1 MSLFLFLLGLVSTYL
16 ATGLQS
22 IYFSFALSFVF
33 IVGIILC
40 LFLVGQISCL
50 AANDRYLIRGGGHII
65 FCVFGWS
72 RILIRKY
79 LKLDPILMI
88 PSPIVEYDGQSQ
100 QNKASNNYDNGH
112 HILIIWL
119 L

>member
-1 MSLFLFLLGLVSTYL
+1 
-16 ATGLQS
+16 
-22 IYFSFALSFVF
+22 
-33 IVGIILC
+33 
-40 LFLVGQISCL
+40 
-50 AANDRYLIRGGGHII
+50 
-65 FCVFGWS
+65 
-72 RILIRKY
+72 
-79 LKLDPILMI
+79 MI